1 MTSSSVGAESQVGKS
16 TSPCVAPDCHHLR
29 LWRPTFIDPRT
40 LGGRSEAP
48 HGDAHRHP
56 CDRSCTSCSL
66 QHALHHSE
74 RHQRHVCSSNAAV
87 HTAAHALFERR
98 APRCCGTSFQ
108 VASACLQSWGCGS
121 KRPFSCTSFCRVLR
135 FDRRELQLPPSREL
149 SVCCSSAL
157 GSCLRTPTT
166 ASSS

>member
-1 MTSSSVGAESQVGKS
+1 MASSSVGAESQVGKS
-16 TSPCVAPDCHHLR
+16 TSPWPPNSHHLR

-87 HTAAHALFERR
+87 HTLL
-98 APRCCGTSFQ
+98 PTRCLSGVLQSSCGTSFQ